1 MVTRLVGGL
10 TPEDGGDPRTF
21 PAIFNDAVDDLEA
34 VQSGLGVVES
44 GLTSLGG
51 TVVTQGSAIF
61 VQGEAISVLE
71 GTAVALGSAV
81 FDLESDL
88 SSLELGDLA
97 DVTIGTA
104 VADGN
109 VLAYSTAVSG
119 WVDAAAAAGGGKILQ
134 VVSVTEAG
142 ASSASVT
149 AGSYAATGLS
159 ASITPSSTASKILV
173 RAFVNIGHAT
183 TLRPAFALKRGST
196 LIAIGD
202 AADSRLRVSAGQS
215 TVNTSATSSMSQ
227 EFLDSPSSTSSLTYS
242 VDFANLSGETRLM
255 VLNRSVGDEDGNSIP
270 RAVSTITLMEVAG

>member
-1 MVTRLVGGL
+1 
-10 TPEDGGDPRTF
+10 
-21 PAIFNDAVDDLEA
+21 
-34 VQSGLGVVES
+34 
-44 GLTSLGG
+44 
-51 TVVTQGSAIF
+51 VTQGSAIF

>member
-1 MVTRLVGGL
+1 
-10 TPEDGGDPRTF
+10 
-21 PAIFNDAVDDLEA
+21 
-34 VQSGLGVVES
+34 
-44 GLTSLGG
+44 
-51 TVVTQGSAIF
+51 
-61 VQGEAISVLE
+61 
-71 GTAVALGSAV
+71 
-81 FDLESDL
+81 L